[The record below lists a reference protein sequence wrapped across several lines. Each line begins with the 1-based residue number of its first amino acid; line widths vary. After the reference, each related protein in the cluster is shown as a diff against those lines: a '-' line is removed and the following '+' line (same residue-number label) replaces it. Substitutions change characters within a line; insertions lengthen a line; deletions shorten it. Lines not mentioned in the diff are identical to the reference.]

1 MAVDNSLESLLAT
14 LTTSIQSATE
24 ALPQDGILPPK
35 EGISLLDVKNELLLS
50 YLQNL
55 VFLILLKL
63 RARSSGESDQ
73 LHPQDE
79 VVQKLVELR
88 IYLEK
93 GVRPLEN
100 RLKYNIDKI
109 IRSADDAARRTAQ
122 ATAKPKPKKSRND
135 TGSGSDESD
144 AESAASD
151 QTADSEDEMAYAP
164 NKAAVVRAEQEQPSA
179 RDRESA
185 KDGIYRPPKI
195 TPMAMPTTEGR
206 AERRDRR
213 PNKSATLD
221 EFIATE
227 LSSAPIAEPSIG
239 STITHGGRH
248 TRSEKERREEN
259 ERREYEEANFTRL
272 APKSKKEKRKED
284 RGRSQ
289 GGFGGEEWRGL
300 GAGIDRIERLTQK
313 KEGSGKGSLEKSR
326 KRPVEDGPRGSGSA
340 AGDAFAKRQ
349 KVVSSGTIYFAAH
362 PADTLIYQNPDL
374 FHDLYVYKC
383 ITTVVFT
390 SGDRGIQ
397 GNFSRSLEHGL
408 EAAYSWMNRLAVNN
422 QTWPTN
428 AIQIGDYNVTVSK
441 PQGMDNMQIIY
452 LRLPDGGP
460 FGASYVHN
468 KAESLKKLYSGEIKT
483 VTTTDDRTTYT
494 VESLSDII
502 AVILHKSD
510 ATDIRVLD
518 YKTGIP
524 NEEHERERDV
534 VKQTNSTAKL
544 RGYAGSFA
552 RRFNA
557 SLNKTDLDFKR
568 KVAAFLTYA
577 KYDLHMIRPSG
588 SI

>member
-24 ALPQDGILPPK
+24 ALPQDDILPPK
-35 EGISLLDVKNELLLS
+35 DGISLLDVKNELLLS

-63 RARSSGESDQ
+63 RARSSGKSDQ

-122 ATAKPKPKKSRND
+122 VTAKPKARPARND
-135 TGSGSDESD
+135 TGSDESD

-164 NKAAVVRAEQEQPSA
+164 NKSAVLRAKPEEPTS

-248 TRSEKERREEN
+248 TKSEKERREEN
-259 ERREYEEANFTRL
+259 ERREYEESNFTRL
-272 APKSKKEKRKED
+272 APKSKKELRKENK
-284 RGRSQ
+284 GRT

-300 GAGIDRIERLTQK
+300 GAGIDRIERLTEK
-313 KEGSGKGSLEKSR
+313 KGGNKVGSLERSR

-340 AGDAFAKRQ
+340 AGDAFEKR
-349 KVVSSGTIYFAAH
+349 
-362 PADTLIYQNPDL
+362 
-374 FHDLYVYKC
+374 
-383 ITTVVFT
+383 
-390 SGDRGIQ
+390 
-397 GNFSRSLEHGL
+397 
-408 EAAYSWMNRLAVNN
+408 
-422 QTWPTN
+422 
-428 AIQIGDYNVTVSK
+428 
-441 PQGMDNMQIIY
+441 
-452 LRLPDGGP
+452 
-460 FGASYVHN
+460 
-468 KAESLKKLYSGEIKT
+468 
-483 VTTTDDRTTYT
+483 
-494 VESLSDII
+494 
-502 AVILHKSD
+502 
-510 ATDIRVLD
+510 
-518 YKTGIP
+518 
-524 NEEHERERDV
+524 
-534 VKQTNSTAKL
+534 
-544 RGYAGSFA
+544 
-552 RRFNA
+552 
-557 SLNKTDLDFKR
+557 R
-568 KVAAFLTYA
+568 KIVGRYR
-577 KYDLHMIRPSG
+577 K
-588 SI
+588 

>member
-1 MAVDNSLESLLAT
+1 VESLRSSIGETEAFMTRGDLARCLSIAQPQNFLNVERDDNNFTGSNIAMAVDNSLESLLAT

-24 ALPQDGILPPK
+24 ALPQDDILPPK

-73 LHPQDE
+73 LHPHDE

-122 ATAKPKPKKSRND
+122 VTAKPKPKKTRND

-239 STITHGGRH
+239 STITQSPRRSDGRRMRDASTKSPISHVWHRKARKRRGRRIRAGVRVALAVKSGGDWAQALIGLRDSH
-248 TRSEKERREEN
+248 RR
-259 ERREYEEANFTRL
+259 
-272 APKSKKEKRKED
+272 RKEAERAVWKRVG
-284 RGRSQ
+284 RGRSRTDR
-289 GGFGGEEWRGL
+289 EEVEVRL
-300 GAGIDRIERLTQK
+300 VTLLRRDRRSLAGIASRLGDLLASD
-313 KEGSGKGSLEKSR
+313 ECRFAGPLWSDSHLPWR
-326 KRPVEDGPRGSGSA
+326 PRGSS
-340 AGDAFAKRQ
+340 
-349 KVVSSGTIYFAAH
+349 
-362 PADTLIYQNPDL
+362 
-374 FHDLYVYKC
+374 C
-383 ITTVVFT
+383 
-390 SGDRGIQ
+390 
-397 GNFSRSLEHGL
+397 
-408 EAAYSWMNRLAVNN
+408 
-422 QTWPTN
+422 
-428 AIQIGDYNVTVSK
+428 
-441 PQGMDNMQIIY
+441 
-452 LRLPDGGP
+452 
-460 FGASYVHN
+460 
-468 KAESLKKLYSGEIKT
+468 
-483 VTTTDDRTTYT
+483 
-494 VESLSDII
+494 LS
-502 AVILHKSD
+502 
-510 ATDIRVLD
+510 
-518 YKTGIP
+518 
-524 NEEHERERDV
+524 
-534 VKQTNSTAKL
+534 
-544 RGYAGSFA
+544 
-552 RRFNA
+552 
-557 SLNKTDLDFKR
+557 
-568 KVAAFLTYA
+568 
-577 KYDLHMIRPSG
+577 
-588 SI
+588 

>member
-24 ALPQDGILPPK
+24 ALPQDDILPPK

-63 RARSSGESDQ
+63 RARSSGETDQ

-122 ATAKPKPKKSRND
+122 ATAKPKPKQSRKD
-135 TGSGSDESD
+135 TGSDESD

-164 NKAAVVRAEQEQPSA
+164 NKAAVLRAKPEEPST

-213 PNKSATLD
+213 PNKSSTLD

-248 TRSEKERREEN
+248 TKSEKERREEN
-259 ERREYEEANFTRL
+259 ERREYEESNFTRL
-272 APKSKKEKRKED
+272 APKSKKERRKED
-284 RGRSQ
+284 RGKT

-300 GAGIDRIERLTQK
+300 GAGIDRIERLTEK
-313 KEGSGKGSLEKSR
+313 KGGSKVSSLEKSR

-340 AGDAFAKRQ
+340 AGDAFEKR
-349 KVVSSGTIYFAAH
+349 
-362 PADTLIYQNPDL
+362 
-374 FHDLYVYKC
+374 
-383 ITTVVFT
+383 
-390 SGDRGIQ
+390 
-397 GNFSRSLEHGL
+397 
-408 EAAYSWMNRLAVNN
+408 
-422 QTWPTN
+422 
-428 AIQIGDYNVTVSK
+428 
-441 PQGMDNMQIIY
+441 
-452 LRLPDGGP
+452 
-460 FGASYVHN
+460 
-468 KAESLKKLYSGEIKT
+468 
-483 VTTTDDRTTYT
+483 
-494 VESLSDII
+494 
-502 AVILHKSD
+502 
-510 ATDIRVLD
+510 
-518 YKTGIP
+518 
-524 NEEHERERDV
+524 
-534 VKQTNSTAKL
+534 
-544 RGYAGSFA
+544 
-552 RRFNA
+552 
-557 SLNKTDLDFKR
+557 R
-568 KVAAFLTYA
+568 KIVGRYR
-577 KYDLHMIRPSG
+577 K
-588 SI
+588 

>member
-24 ALPQDGILPPK
+24 ALPQDDILPPK

-63 RARSSGESDQ
+63 RARSSGESSQ

-122 ATAKPKPKKSRND
+122 ASAKPKPKKTRND
-135 TGSGSDESD
+135 TESGSDESD

-164 NKAAVVRAEQEQPSA
+164 NKAAVVRAEQEQPSV

-195 TPMAMPTTEGR
+195 TPMAMPTTDR

-248 TRSEKERREEN
+248 TKSEKERREEN
-259 ERREYEEANFTRL
+259 ERREYEESNFTRL

-326 KRPVEDGPRGSGSA
+326 KRPVEDGPRGSGSV

-349 KVVSSGTIYFAAH
+349 KVVSRY
-362 PADTLIYQNPDL
+362 
-374 FHDLYVYKC
+374 
-383 ITTVVFT
+383 
-390 SGDRGIQ
+390 
-397 GNFSRSLEHGL
+397 
-408 EAAYSWMNRLAVNN
+408 
-422 QTWPTN
+422 
-428 AIQIGDYNVTVSK
+428 
-441 PQGMDNMQIIY
+441 
-452 LRLPDGGP
+452 
-460 FGASYVHN
+460 
-468 KAESLKKLYSGEIKT
+468 
-483 VTTTDDRTTYT
+483 
-494 VESLSDII
+494 
-502 AVILHKSD
+502 
-510 ATDIRVLD
+510 
-518 YKTGIP
+518 
-524 NEEHERERDV
+524 
-534 VKQTNSTAKL
+534 
-544 RGYAGSFA
+544 
-552 RRFNA
+552 
-557 SLNKTDLDFKR
+557 R
-568 KVAAFLTYA
+568 K
-577 KYDLHMIRPSG
+577 
-588 SI
+588 